1 MLASNSFEIVSSGAA
16 AAGRHVD
23 ESASDIMATDVDDL
37 STGKDGS
44 SLMYDWRNEINV
56 SAFAMEAANSPIG
69 TVSFGDGSTKVEIL
83 Q

>member
-44 SLMYDWRNEINV
+44 SLMYD
-56 SAFAMEAANSPIG
+56 
-69 TVSFGDGSTKVEIL
+69 
-83 Q
+83 